1 MADWEFF
8 LPYVLGLLLIQLV
21 LSIILI
27 VILVKYPII
36 LYKGWKRYLIFSCG
50 FTKKKIK
57 VSDNFEFSYLER
69 GNAKDCEVSLLLV
82 HGFTSDKESWC
93 FMGKNIPKRVHIV
106 ALDLPGHGETTRKEK
121 DDVSIESLAN
131 RVEQFAEAVGLNKRK
146 YHIAGTS
153 LGGFIVGIHASLFP
167 KNLASAL
174 LICPAGINS
183 PIKSDMLKAF
193 EEDEKILLLPKT
205 TEEFIKM
212 INFLVFKPVKFPKF
226 IVAGIMQARLKAQD
240 FYYRMLEGFMDES
253 KRYLLQDKLKEIQVQ
268 MLIVWG
274 KHDRALHVSSTDTIK
289 KILPDVQIDILND
302 CGHSISLERPRKLA
316 SIITRFLEQ

>member
-1 MADWEFF
+1 MPILSCINRLRLWNEPIEWCSLSF
-8 LPYVLGLLLIQLV
+8 L
-21 LSIILI
+21 
-27 VILVKYPII
+27 K
-36 LYKGWKRYLIFSCG
+36 
-50 FTKKKIK
+50 
-57 VSDNFEFSYLER
+57 
-69 GNAKDCEVSLLLV
+69 
-82 HGFTSDKESWC
+82 
-93 FMGKNIPKRVHIV
+93 
-106 ALDLPGHGETTRKEK
+106 
-121 DDVSIESLAN
+121 
-131 RVEQFAEAVGLNKRK
+131 FAEAVGLNKRK

-240 FYYRMLEGFMDES
+240 FYYR
-253 KRYLLQDKLKEIQVQ
+253 
-268 MLIVWG
+268 
-274 KHDRALHVSSTDTIK
+274 STFFYSLYTSLAY
-289 KILPDVQIDILND
+289 ILTGPLDD
-302 CGHSISLERPRKLA
+302 
-316 SIITRFLEQ
+316 